1 MKIKIASIQKNR
13 YEDGP
18 GIRLTI
24 FFQGCN
30 VKCKGCHNE
39 KVQDIRFGKEY
50 EVKELCE
57 EILSYNLPVKKI
69 TISGGEPLMQREVL
83 EEFIDEMYRKNFEIA
98 LYTSYD
104 FKDISKNILNKLR
117 YLKVGK
123 YMHELR
129 IQGKFYGSSNQKF
142 YSLEKGEI
150 VSEIS

>member
-104 FKDISKNILNKLR
+104 FKDISKNILKKLK

-142 YSLEKGEI
+142 YSLKKGDRI
-150 VSEIS
+150 

>member
-18 GIRLTI
+18 GIRVTI

-30 VKCKGCHNE
+30 VRCKGCHNSE
-39 KVQDIRFGKEY
+39 IQDIQNGKEY
-50 EVKELCE
+50 EVKKLCK

-69 TISGGEPLMQREVL
+69 TVSGGEPLMQREAL
-83 EEFIDEMYRKNFEIA
+83 EEFIEEMHKKNFEIA

-104 FKDISKNILNKLR
+104 FEEIPKNILKKLK

-123 YMHELR
+123 YINELR

-142 YSLEKGEI
+142 YSLENGKIINE
-150 VSEIS
+150 S